1 MVAVQTLE
9 PFPEQIQIATSS
21 NHPAKHTGRP
31 QKAPRSIASC
41 YYCFRPSY
49 SEPTAFLIIL
59 FLIIINDG
67 KNNGIGG
74 MRLIKFILFLIYAR
88 LPVGCGVTCAVPPYN
103 PHLSRGLSTARSD
116 SRHYSRPLVSPADAH
131 DAVSVRQRR
140 TVSTLHSNPKTNL
153 PALYLSTCSSN

>member
-1 MVAVQTLE
+1 MAVQTLE

-59 FLIIINDG
+59 FLI
-67 KNNGIGG
+67 
-74 MRLIKFILFLIYAR
+74 YAR

-103 PHLSRGLSTARSD
+103 PHLSRGLSTAWSD